1 MNNYYV
7 YGHYYNGALFYIG
20 KGIGGRYKT
29 IKSRTQSYFNGCNEL
44 SIDIDKIEYKILA
57 GDLTGDNALALE
69 AFLIDMYI
77 SQGFKLINIREAD
90 LLHAEY
96 RNRYKDAINEGI
108 AAKRERGGYKLTH
121 QQLTQLN
128 TLTANGVSKINIAKQ
143 LGVSRNTIYYYLN
156 KGN

>member
-1 MNNYYV
+1 MNKYYV
-7 YGHYYNGALFYIG
+7 YGHYYNGVLFYIG
-20 KGIGGRYKT
+20 KGIGNRYEA

-44 SIDIDKIEYKILA
+44 GIDIDKIECKILV

-96 RNRYKDAINEGI
+96 LKLIAIIYLYTSITYVTYNKYI
-108 AAKRERGGYKLTH
+108 
-121 QQLTQLN
+121 
-128 TLTANGVSKINIAKQ
+128 INI
-143 LGVSRNTIYYYLN
+143 SNNT
-156 KGN
+156 